1 MSGYELNTHSTYVG
15 TVAGHRMGYHEH
27 APGALYGLKYRAS
40 QKRYLVTVLGL
51 QRLMRM
57 LVATENGRLLS
68 RSATLVVLGA
78 NSQMGGM
85 RQLHYIAWRMS
96 VAGSLGKSKKIPEGR

>member
-1 MSGYELNTHSTYVG
+1 VKRHETTDRRRRSGTPSGGPEWDWESGLIFSLNILHMKKAVDNLICFFILTLFL
-15 TVAGHRMGYHEH
+15 A
-27 APGALYGLKYRAS
+27 
-40 QKRYLVTVLGL
+40 RY
-51 QRLMRM
+51 
-57 LVATENGRLLS
+57 GRLLS